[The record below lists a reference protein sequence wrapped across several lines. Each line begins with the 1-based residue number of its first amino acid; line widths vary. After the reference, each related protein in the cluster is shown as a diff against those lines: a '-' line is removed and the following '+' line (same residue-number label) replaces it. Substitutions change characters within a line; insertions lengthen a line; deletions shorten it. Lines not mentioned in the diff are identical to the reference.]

1 MERNTVGIKQE
12 PWAVIVKVEGEDKGV
27 PEEFRGESVFG
38 DGGWREMEG
47 TESHEWGE
55 GSSQMLLKI
64 ANVY

>member
-1 MERNTVGIKQE
+1 MGIKQE

-47 TESHEWGE
+47 TESHE
-55 GSSQMLLKI
+55 
-64 ANVY
+64 